1 MKPDKSWV
9 TALSVLVLF
18 CMFTLTAFIVKSVS
32 NDKTQYCRDRGEYE
46 NYDTLKNITTIVVS
60 PKKDFSTKPYLGNN
74 LISMKFD
81 LLATKNNP
89 QLILFMLKLPKM
101 TSPYLK

>member
-18 CMFTLTAFIVKSVS
+18 CMFTLTAFVVKSVS
-32 NDKTQYCRDRGEYE
+32 KDETLYCRSRGGYG
-46 NYDTLKNITTIVVS
+46 NSDTLKNITTIVVS
-60 PKKDFSTKPYLGNN
+60 SKKDVSTKPDLGNN

-81 LLATKNNP
+81 LLATKNSP
-89 QLILFMLKLPKM
+89 RLILFMLKLPKM